1 MEIPAAAFYQ
11 CYKASPLVN
20 MITNSFIFLE
30 RIGNKL
36 EQNIWKNGIHD
47 WNSFLKRSSIKG
59 LSRHRKLYYDR
70 KILNARKALYNFDS
84 SYFQDLL
91 PQSEMWR
98 LYDFFREDA
107 VFLDIETT
115 GLSKQSDD
123 ITVFG
128 LYDGINTKIMI
139 KGINFD
145 CNSLKKELKKYK
157 LIVTFNG
164 ASFDLPFIEKRYA
177 GLLPKIPNF
186 DVKSATDR
194 LGLKGGLK
202 NIEKSLSIKRSN
214 IVDKFYGGDALTLWS
229 MYRATGDDYYLNL
242 LVEYNEFDI
251 INLKIVAEHCVKKMK
266 ELLFNNH
273 FSSNALPRHSSF
285 KNNP

>member
-1 MEIPAAAFYQ
+1 
-11 CYKASPLVN
+11 

-30 RIGNKL
+30 RVGERI
-36 EQNIWKNGIHD
+36 EQNIWKNGVYD
-47 WNSFLKRSSIKG
+47 WNSFLSRKNING

-84 SYFQDLL
+84 SYFLELL

-115 GLSKQSDD
+115 GLGKTSD
-123 ITVFG
+123 ITVIG
-128 LYDGINTKIMI
+128 IYDGINTKIMI
-139 KGINFD
+139 KGINLDF
-145 CNSLKKELKKYK
+145 NALKKELQKYK

-164 ASFDLPFIEKRYA
+164 ASFDLPFIEKIYPN
-177 GLLPKIPNF
+177 LLPKIPNF
-186 DVKSATDR
+186 DVKSVTDK

-202 NIEKSLSIKRSN
+202 QIEKSLGIKRSN
-214 IVDKFYGGDALTLWS
+214 IVDKFYGGDALTLWR

-242 LVEYNEFDI
+242 LVEYNEYDI
-251 INLKIVAEHCVKKMK
+251 INLKTVAEHCVKKVK
-266 ELLFNNH
+266 EKML
-273 FSSNALPRHSSF
+273 SNF
-285 KNNP
+285 

>member
-1 MEIPAAAFYQ
+1 
-11 CYKASPLVN
+11 

-30 RIGNKL
+30 RVGNKL

-47 WNSFLKRSSIKG
+47 WDSFLRRNSIKG
-59 LSRHRKLYYDR
+59 LSKHRKLYYNR

-84 SYFQDLL
+84 GYFLKLL

-98 LYDFFREDA
+98 LYEFFKEDA

-115 GLSKQSDD
+115 GLSKNEDD

-128 LYDGINTKIMI
+128 LYDGLNTKIMI
-139 KGINFD
+139 KGMNMD
-145 CNSLKKELKKYK
+145 LNSLKKELQKYK

-164 ASFDLPFIEKRYA
+164 ASFDLPFIEKRYPN
-177 GLLPKIPNF
+177 LLPSIPNF

-202 NIEKSLSIKRSN
+202 NIEKTLGIRRSS
-214 IVDKFYGGDALTLWS
+214 IVDKFYGGDALTLWR

-242 LVEYNEFDI
+242 LVEYNEYDI
-251 INLKIVAEHCVKKMK
+251 INLKVVAEHCVKKLK
-266 ELLFNNH
+266 EKIFNK
-273 FSSNALPRHSSF
+273 FYQSI
-285 KNNP
+285 KNQ

>member
-1 MEIPAAAFYQ
+1 
-11 CYKASPLVN
+11 
-20 MITNSFIFLE
+20 MITSTFIFLE
-30 RIGNKL
+30 RIGDRI
-36 EQNIWKNGIHD
+36 EQNIWKSGIYNWD
-47 WNSFLKRSSIKG
+47 NFLAIKNIKG
-59 LSRHRKLYYDR
+59 IARHRKLYYDR

-84 SYFQDLL
+84 TYFLDIL

-115 GLSKQSDD
+115 GLSKSNDD

-139 KGINFD
+139 KGINLDF
-145 CNSLKKELKKYK
+145 NALKKELQKYK

-164 ASFDLPFIEKRYA
+164 ASFDLPFIEKRYPN
-177 GLLPKIPNF
+177 LLPKIPNF
-186 DVKSATDR
+186 DVKSVTDK

-202 NIEKSLSIKRSN
+202 NIEKLLGIKRRE
-214 IVDKFYGGDALTLWS
+214 IVDKFYGGDALTLWR

-242 LVEYNEFDI
+242 LVEYNEYDI

-266 ELLFNNH
+266 GRIFEKIINH
-273 FSSNALPRHSSF
+273 RINSI
-285 KNNP
+285 KQKQ

>member
-1 MEIPAAAFYQ
+1 
-11 CYKASPLVN
+11 
-20 MITNSFIFLE
+20 MITNTFIFLE
-30 RIGNKL
+30 RIGDKL
-36 EQNIWKNGIHD
+36 EQNIWKNGIYD
-47 WNSFLKRSSIKG
+47 WDSFLKRNNIKG
-59 LSRHRKLYYDR
+59 LSKHRKLYYSR

-84 SYFQDLL
+84 SYFLDLL

-115 GLSKQSDD
+115 GLSKHEDD

-139 KGINFD
+139 KGINLD
-145 CNSLKKELKKYK
+145 YSLLKKELQKYK

-164 ASFDLPFIEKRYA
+164 ASFDLPFIEKRYPS
-177 GLLPKIPNF
+177 LLPKIPNF
-186 DVKSATDR
+186 DVKSVTDR

-202 NIEKSLSIKRSN
+202 SIEKILGIKRSN
-214 IVDKFYGGDALTLWS
+214 IVDKFYGGDALTLWR

-242 LVEYNEFDI
+242 LVEYNEYDV
-251 INLKIVAEHCVKKMK
+251 INLKIVAEHCVKMMK
-266 ELLFNNH
+266 EKILNNY
-273 FSSNALPRHSSF
+273 FQI
-285 KNNP
+285 

>member
-1 MEIPAAAFYQ
+1 
-11 CYKASPLVN
+11 

-30 RIGNKL
+30 RIGNRL
-36 EQNIWKNGIHD
+36 EQKIWKNGVYD
-47 WNSFLKRSSIKG
+47 WDSFLKRSNVKG

-84 SYFQDLL
+84 VYFLELL

-98 LYDFFREDA
+98 LYGFFKEDA

-115 GLSKQSDD
+115 GLSNKNND

-128 LYDGINTKIMI
+128 LYDGINTKIVI
-139 KGINFD
+139 KGINL
-145 CNSLKKELKKYK
+145 NYNILKNELKKYK

-164 ASFDLPFIEKRYA
+164 ASFDLPFIEKRYPN
-177 GLLPKIPNF
+177 LLPEIPNF
-186 DVKSATDR
+186 DVKAVTDK

-202 NIEKSLSIKRSN
+202 NIEKSLGIKRN
-214 IVDKFYGGDALTLWS
+214 AIVDNFYGGDALTLWR

-242 LVEYNEFDI
+242 LVE
-251 INLKIVAEHCVKKMK
+251 
-266 ELLFNNH
+266 
-273 FSSNALPRHSSF
+273 
-285 KNNP
+285 

>member
-1 MEIPAAAFYQ
+1 
-11 CYKASPLVN
+11 
-20 MITNSFIFLE
+20 MITSSFIFLE
-30 RIGNKL
+30 RIGYKL
-36 EQNIWKNGIHD
+36 EQNIWKNGIYD
-47 WNSFLKRSSIKG
+47 WNSFLKRSNVKG
-59 LSRHRKLYYDR
+59 IAKHRKFYYNR
-70 KILNARKALYNFDS
+70 KLINARKALYNFDS
-84 SYFQDLL
+84 NYFLDLL

-115 GLSKQSDD
+115 GLSKKNND

-145 CNSLKKELKKYK
+145 YTSLKKELQKYK

-164 ASFDLPFIEKRYA
+164 AAFDVPFIEKQYPD
-177 GLLPKIPNF
+177 LLPKIPNF
-186 DVKSATDR
+186 DVKSATDK

-202 NIEKSLSIKRSN
+202 KIEKLLGIKRSN
-214 IVDKFYGGDALTLWS
+214 IVEKFYGGDALTLWK

-242 LVEYNEFDI
+242 LVEYNEYDI
-251 INLKIVAEHCVKKMK
+251 INLKTIAEHCAKKLK
-266 ELLFNNH
+266 ENLFKSY
-273 FSSNALPRHSSF
+273 FGAKALPRHSSF